1 MSSIS
6 TCKEGRTIKLDHVI
20 KKEEFEERIRTW
32 LMFEASWSKEDGPT
46 SFWTFLVVTLLALTW
61 AEGAVAWGIRFRLE
75 ADFDESGWL
84 SNMIFDMGEAFLQK
98 GTTRAIGRLE
108 KERSS
113 YSSFGSSCC
122 CKGDKQFRENLN
134 KRS

>member
-6 TCKEGRTIKLDHVI
+6 AYKEGRTIKQDHVI
-20 KKEEFEERIRTW
+20 KKEEFEERILTW
-32 LMFEASWSKEDGPT
+32 LMFEASRSKEDGST

-61 AEGAVAWGIRFRLE
+61 AQGAAAWGIRFRFE
-75 ADFDESGWL
+75 DDFDESGWL
-84 SNMIFDMGEAFLQK
+84 SNMIFDMGGAFLQK
-98 GTTRAIGRLE
+98 RTTGAAGRLE

-113 YSSFGSSCC
+113 YSCSGSSCC
-122 CKGDKQFRENLN
+122 CKRDKQFRENLN